1 MSQNGTGI
9 VLWSTTT
16 TPPSDPK
23 TILVLLHGSIG
34 DVTRAL
40 PLASQLRRRFP
51 RARLAWAVEP
61 ASLPLVEHCRSVD
74 EVIIFDRRRWWRSL
88 GPFLR
93 KIRSRRFD
101 LVLDLQRHLKSGV
114 ISRWTGAPYRLGF
127 HRSDSKEFNWLF
139 NNHFVPAVGDEV
151 PKIEHYMKF
160 AEHLGIGVLQPIEWE
175 IGLTPQ
181 DALSVKEYVQKI
193 GGDFAVLF
201 AGARW
206 ESKQWF
212 PSQIATCAAEIQ
224 RRHNLS
230 VVLLGSREDERLAS
244 AAELAGAGRV
254 HNWVG
259 RTTPREAAGIISQA
273 RVCVGPDTGLMHLSA
288 AVGTPIVSL
297 WGATNPSRTGPY
309 GYDDLVI
316 RGQAPCSP
324 CYRAHCPIGRIC
336 MRSID
341 MEEVLRMIAKALTR
355 GQRMRAGNGSLHQV

>member
-1 MSQNGTGI
+1 MSQKGTGI
-9 VLWSTTT
+9 GLWSATTA
-16 TPPSDPK
+16 PPSDPK

-40 PLASQLRRRFP
+40 PLASQLRRKFP
-51 RARLAWAVEP
+51 LARLAWSVEP
-61 ASLPLVEHCRSVD
+61 PSLPLVEHCRSID
-74 EVIIFDRRRWWRSL
+74 EVIVFDRRRWWRSL

-127 HRSDSKEFNWLF
+127 HRSDCKEFNWLF
-139 NNHFVPAVGDEV
+139 NNHFVPALGDEV
-151 PKIEHYMKF
+151 PKIGHYMKF
-160 AEHLGIGVLQPIEWE
+160 AEHLGIVPQLIEWE

-181 DALSVKEYVQKI
+181 DALSVKEYLQEI
-193 GGDFAVLF
+193 DGDFAVLF

-212 PSQIATCAAEIQ
+212 PGQIAACALEIQ
-224 RRHNLS
+224 RRYGLS
-230 VVLLGSREDERLAS
+230 VMLLGSEEDKALARE
-244 AAELAGAGRV
+244 AELAAGGGV

-259 RTTPREAAGIISQA
+259 RTTLREAVGIISRA
-273 RVCVGPDTGLMHLSA
+273 RVCVGPDTGLMHLAA
-288 AVGTPIVSL
+288 AVGTPVVSL

-309 GYDDLVI
+309 GYDDFVI

-324 CYRAHCPIGRIC
+324 CYRARCPIGRIC
-336 MRSID
+336 MQSIEV
-341 MEEVLRMIAKALTR
+341 EEILRMVAKALTR
-355 GQRMRAGNGSLHQV
+355 GQQTRAGNGSLH